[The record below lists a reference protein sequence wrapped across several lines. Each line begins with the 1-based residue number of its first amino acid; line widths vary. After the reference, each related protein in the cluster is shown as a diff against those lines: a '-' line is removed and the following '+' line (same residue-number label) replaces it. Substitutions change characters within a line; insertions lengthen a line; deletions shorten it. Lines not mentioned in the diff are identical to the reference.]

1 MKYSL
6 FLMYLLHNVVRTKR
20 TVTKY
25 ALKLLELRNSFNI
38 FFRVLCDLSQF
49 SLTFNNFT
57 EKICNIYLILTTIN
71 TSATVFHIHAHT
83 YVLLRTQ
90 IFNF

>member
-25 ALKLLELRNSFNI
+25 ALKLLELRNSFN
-38 FFRVLCDLSQF
+38 
-49 SLTFNNFT
+49 
-57 EKICNIYLILTTIN
+57 LIN
-71 TSATVFHIHAHT
+71 K
-83 YVLLRTQ
+83 
-90 IFNF
+90 